1 MEYSEANM
9 RLLLD
14 QQSESGVSAKGSGFQ
29 SPNLHPEQKK
39 IFLKQQKLVPWI
51 EIKQTLSVGAD

>member
-1 MEYSEANM
+1 MEYSKANM

-29 SPNLHPEQKK
+29 SSNLHPEQKK
-39 IFLKQQKLVPWI
+39 FIFETAK
-51 EIKQTLSVGAD
+51 TRSVD